1 MKNLLIAAMALAGIL
16 SSQQASAHYYDVPSR
31 VSDPCGQC
39 AQPAPAPAPVYQGGY
54 AQPLPPPP
62 PPVPGPR
69 AASCGMTFKVQSGDL
84 IVVSGGSGV
93 GHISCTSVDGRI
105 VSEADIG
112 IEILGLGLGLGAY
125 EFAGA
130 AGNLGIYDPADIPG
144 DYWVLDANAAVVLA
158 AGANFGLKSQASG
171 ASFAATVEGGIGIG
185 AGIFGKSWRIRLLRP
200 CRYY

>member
-1 MKNLLIAAMALAGIL
+1 
-16 SSQQASAHYYDVPSR
+16 
-31 VSDPCGQC
+31 
-39 AQPAPAPAPVYQGGY
+39 
-54 AQPLPPPP
+54 
-62 PPVPGPR
+62 
-69 AASCGMTFKVQSGDL
+69 MTFKVQSGDL
-84 IVVSGGSGV
+84 LVVSGGSGV
-93 GHISCTSVDGRI
+93 GHISCTSVDGRV

-112 IEILGLGLGLGAY
+112 IETFGIGLGLGAY

-130 AGNLGIYDPADIPG
+130 SGNIGILDPADIPG

-171 ASFAATVEGGIGIG
+171 LSFAATVEGGIGIG